1 MDLVQWNIIPR
12 RRHWTLYLLKE
23 VNIVSLQVWLP
34 LTKDA
39 LNYGVHP
46 SNVTVSNATQ
56 NTNGKL
62 GGCYS
67 FSNSAYL
74 KGTQT
79 VITNDTEEWTF
90 ACWMK
95 LNATTTGQTL
105 FSCRTAAAGTGI
117 TVFYYGSQWIIDD
130 GARWQFTPTNT
141 IATNTWYHICV
152 VRKKGVGKYLYING
166 VLDKST
172 TTTGTPTI
180 VNTTNYAIGVC
191 HNSATTVSGNPLNG
205 YLNDIRFYDHAL
217 SLTEIKELAKGLVCH
232 YKLDDVQSS
241 DNLIVNGFGELGSE
255 NWNDGSKIS
264 TTEIPS
270 GHSEIKASFYS
281 GNMTKEYIPISQN
294 HSYTISGY
302 VKAMANQSG
311 TTYPSIWPYDIDK
324 KFIDYH
330 KSQSGFNA
338 STVTTLREPL
348 HKGDKIIYATDLSSW
363 STSSTNYYFYAA
375 IFGYKN
381 SLGEVYPDLFYTQD
395 APQFGTYSDKS
406 HIDKTNNT
414 ITLNSAFAG
423 EDRPV
428 GTTICQSTQ
437 GGTYFYPWNG
447 IPVTSITDWVFKTA
461 GFKPASST
469 RLRAAKYIR
478 WSTYGKCY
486 IAGNKLVDNFFN
498 DDRIIDS
505 SGYGNHGTKSGNV
518 SISGSTPR
526 YSHST
531 KFVSGSHINVTLTT
545 GGFSNTYTF
554 SWWGKYS
561 SYSSHMMW
569 GFSNGNRLN
578 LYMSGGNFYWNTGDG
593 SNNPF
598 NVSAATYGDGQW
610 HHFAV
615 TGDGTTVKLYIDG
628 EFKANAKT
636 YKGITGTS
644 IYMNGWDS
652 GTSYNFN
659 GQLSDFRIY
668 ATALSADDVKRL
680 YEVSASVSKNGS
692 MLGYEMKE
700 G

>member
-1 MDLVQWNIIPR
+1 M
-12 RRHWTLYLLKE
+12 
-23 VNIVSLQVWLP
+23 SLQIWLP
-34 LTKDA
+34 LTKNS
-39 LNYGVHP
+39 LNYGCHL
-46 SNVTVSNATQ
+46 SNVTETGVSL
-56 NTNGKL
+56 NTNGKI

-67 FSNSAYL
+67 FVNSAYL
-74 KGTQT
+74 MGTHSF
-79 VITNDTEEWTF
+79 ITNATNEWSF

-105 FSCRTAAAGTGI
+105 FSCRTSASEKGI
-117 TVFYYGSQWIIDD
+117 TVFYYGSQWLIDD
-130 GARWQFTPTNT
+130 GVRWQFTPKTT
-141 IATNTWYHICV
+141 ITANRWYHVCV
-152 VRKKGVGKYLYING
+152 VRKKGIGKYLYIDG
-166 VLDKST
+166 VLDSST

-180 VNTTNYAIGVC
+180 VNPSKYAIGVC
-191 HNSATTVSGNPLNG
+191 QNSASTVSGNPLNG
-205 YLNDIRFYDHAL
+205 YLNDVRFYDHAL
-217 SLTEIKELAKGLVCH
+217 CEAEIKELAKGLVCH
-232 YKLDDVQSS
+232 YKLDDPQSS
-241 DNLIVNGFGELGSE
+241 DNLIINGFGELGSE
-255 NWNDGSKIS
+255 NWTSTSTIS

-270 GHSEIKASFYS
+270 GHPEIKSSFYS

-294 HSYTISGY
+294 HTYTISGY
-302 VKAMANQSG
+302 IKGMANQTG

-330 KSQSGFNA
+330 KSQAGFNT

-348 HKGDKIIYATDLSSW
+348 HKGDKIIYATDLSQW
-363 STSSTNYYFYAA
+363 STSSSNYYFYAA

-395 APQFGTYSDKS
+395 TPQFGTYSDKS

-414 ITLNSAFAG
+414 ITLNSAFTG
-423 EDRPV
+423 QDRPA

-447 IPVTSITDWVFKTA
+447 ISLTSITDWVFKTA
-461 GFKPASST
+461 GFKPSSSA
-469 RLRAAKYIR
+469 RLRAARYIR
-478 WSTYGKCY
+478 WSTYGRCY

-505 SGYGNHGTKSGNV
+505 SGYNNHGNRNGD
-518 SISGSTPR
+518 ISLSTSTPR
-526 YSHST
+526 YSYST
-531 KFVSGSHINVTLTT
+531 KFVSGSHINTTLNTS
-545 GGFSNTYTF
+545 GFANSYTF
-554 SWWGKYS
+554 SWWAKYS
-561 SYSSHMMW
+561 NYNGHMMW
-569 GFSNGNRLN
+569 GFSDGNRLN
-578 LYMSGGNFYWNTGDG
+578 LFMSSGNFYWNTGDG

-598 NVSAATYGDGQW
+598 NVSASTYGDNQW

-615 TGDGTTVKLYIDG
+615 TGDGTTAKLYIDG
-628 EFKANAKT
+628 EFKGNAKT
-636 YKGITGTS
+636 YKSIKNTT

-659 GQLSDFRIY
+659 GQLSDFRLY
-668 ATALSADDVKRL
+668 ATTLSADDIKRL

>member
-1 MDLVQWNIIPR
+1 M
-12 RRHWTLYLLKE
+12 
-23 VNIVSLQVWLP
+23 SLQIWLP
-34 LTKDA
+34 LTKNS
-39 LNYGVHP
+39 LNYGCHS
-46 SNVTVSNATQ
+46 SNVTETGVTL
-56 NTNGKL
+56 NTNGKI

-67 FSNSAYL
+67 FTNSAYL
-74 KGTQT
+74 MGTHSF
-79 VITNDTEEWTF
+79 ITNNTNEWSF

-95 LNATTTGQTL
+95 LNATTVGQTL
-105 FSCRTAAAGTGI
+105 FSCRTSASANGI
-117 TVFYYGSQWIIDD
+117 TVFYYGTQWLLDD
-130 GARWQFTPTNT
+130 GVRWQFAPKTT
-141 IATNTWYHICV
+141 ISANRWYHICV
-152 VRKKGVGKYLYING
+152 VRKKGIGKYLYIDG
-166 VLDKST
+166 VLDSST

-180 VNTTNYAIGVC
+180 VNTSKYAIGVC
-191 HNSATTVSGNPLNG
+191 QNSASTVSGNPLNG
-205 YLNDIRFYDHAL
+205 YLNDVRFYDHAL
-217 SLTEIKELAKGLVCH
+217 SEVEIKELAKGLCVH

-302 VKAMANQSG
+302 IKAMENRTG
-311 TTYPSIWPYDIDK
+311 NTYPSIYPYDADK
-324 KFIDYH
+324 KFISH
-330 KSQSGFNA
+330 HMTSAGFNSA
-338 STVTTLREPL
+338 TVTTLRLPL
-348 HKGDKIIYATDLSSW
+348 HKGDTVIYANDLSKW
-363 STSSTNYYFYAA
+363 STGDNYYFHAA
-375 IFGYKN
+375 IFGYEN
-381 SLGEVYPDLFYTQD
+381 SYGEVYPDLIYTND
-395 APQFGTYSDKS
+395 VPSFGTKTDKS
-406 HIDKTNNT
+406 NIDKTNNT
-414 ITLNSAFAG
+414 ITLLSAFTG
-423 EDRPV
+423 KDRPA
-428 GTTICQSTQ
+428 GTTICQTTEGST
-437 GGTYFYPWNG
+437 YYYPWGG
-447 IPVTSITDWVFKTA
+447 IALTSISDWVTKTQT
-461 GFKPASST
+461 FKPKSVN
-469 RLRAAKYIR
+469 RLKGGCEFIR
-478 WSTYGKCY
+478 WSTYGSCY

-505 SGYGNHGTKSGNV
+505 SGYDNHGTKSGNV
-518 SISGSTPR
+518 SISGSAPR

-531 KFVSGSHINVTLTT
+531 KFVSGSHINATLVTS
-545 GGFSNTYTF
+545 GFTNSYTF

-578 LYMSGGNFYWNTGDG
+578 LYMCGNFYWNTGDG
-593 SNNPF
+593 TNNPF

-659 GQLSDFRIY
+659 GQLSDFRLY